1 MSFHTRLVAGA
12 LFALAPLTQ
21 INAQHAGK
29 TLAMDFRATVS
40 VQGQPDT
47 SVIVGHAVGNGD
59 KMRLD
64 VKGAPSQRSTLTS
77 DSVVTMVVTDSGK
90 TITFLDSKQGQYFQ
104 VRPAEMVSQAQQMG
118 AMKMEFSGTQAK
130 VDSLGPGPSIL
141 GHPTTHYRVTT
152 GMTMT
157 VNAMGQQQVV
167 KFSSVADNYYAT
179 DLTGSL
185 NPFSSVT
192 SGDMASMFASSNADF
207 AKQLKEVRA
216 KLPKGTQLRAVNSA
230 TIVASGQTRVTTSLA
245 EVTGLQWVNSDPKAF
260 DIPASYKQV
269 PLPGLAGPTAGGAI
283 PPK

>member
-1 MSFHTRLVAGA
+1 MSFHSRLVAGA
-12 LFALAPLTQ
+12 LFALAPLSQ
-21 INAQHAGK
+21 INAQNAGK

-47 SVIVGHAVGNGD
+47 AVIIGHAVGNGD

-64 VKGAPSQRSTLTS
+64 VKGAPAQKSNLTS

-90 TITFLDSKQGQYFQ
+90 TITFLDTKQGQYFQ

-179 DLTGSL
+179 DLAASL

-192 SGDMASMFASSNADF
+192 SGDMASMFASSNAEF

-216 KLPKGTQLRAVNSA
+216 KLPKGTQLRALNSA
-230 TIVASGQTRVTTSLA
+230 TIVAQGQTRVTTSLA
-245 EVTGLQWVNSDPKAF
+245 DVTSLQWVNSDPKAF
-260 DIPASYKQV
+260 AIPANYKQV
-269 PLPGLAGPTAGGAI
+269 QLPGLAGPAAGGAI

>member
-1 MSFHTRLVAGA
+1 MSFHSRLVAGA
-12 LFALAPLTQ
+12 LFALAPLSQ
-21 INAQHAGK
+21 INAQNAGK

-47 SVIVGHAVGNGD
+47 SVIIGHAVGNSD

-64 VKGAPSQRSTLTS
+64 IKGSPSQRSTLTS

-104 VRPAEMVSQAQQMG
+104 VRPAEMVSQAQQLG

-130 VDSLGPGPSIL
+130 VDSLGAGPSIL

-157 VNAMGQQQVV
+157 VNAMGQQQVI

-216 KLPKGTQLRAVNSA
+216 KLPKGTQLRALNSA
-230 TIVASGQTRVTTSLA
+230 TIVAQGMTRVTTSLA

-260 DIPASYKQV
+260 DVPASYKQV
-269 PLPGLAGPTAGGAI
+269 PLPGLAGSAAGGAI

>member
-1 MSFHTRLVAGA
+1 
-12 LFALAPLTQ
+12 
-21 INAQHAGK
+21 
-29 TLAMDFRATVS
+29 
-40 VQGQPDT
+40 
-47 SVIVGHAVGNGD
+47 
-59 KMRLD
+59 
-64 VKGAPSQRSTLTS
+64 
-77 DSVVTMVVTDSGK
+77 
-90 TITFLDSKQGQYFQ
+90 
-104 VRPAEMVSQAQQMG
+104 MVSQAQQLG

-130 VDSLGPGPSIL
+130 VDSLGAGPSIL

-192 SGDMASMFASSNADF
+192 SGDMASMFASNNAEF

-216 KLPKGTQLRAVNSA
+216 KLPKGTQLRALNSA
-230 TIVASGQTRVTTSLA
+230 TIVAQGMTRVTTSLA
-245 EVTGLQWVNSDPKAF
+245 EVTGLQWVNADPKAF
-260 DIPASYKQV
+260 DIPANYKQV
-269 PLPGLAGPTAGGAI
+269 PLPGLAGPGGGGAI

>member
-1 MSFHTRLVAGA
+1 MSFHSRLVAGA
-12 LFALAPLTQ
+12 LFALAPLSQ
-21 INAQHAGK
+21 INAQNAGK
-29 TLAMDFRATVS
+29 TMAMDFRATVS

-47 SVIVGHAVGNGD
+47 SVIVGHAVGNGE

-64 VKGAPSQRSTLTS
+64 VKGAPSPGSNLTS

-90 TITFLDSKQGQYFQ
+90 TITFLNTKQSQYFQ
-104 VRPAEMVSQAQQMG
+104 VRPAEMVTQAQQMG

-130 VDSLGPGPSIL
+130 VDSLGAGPSIL

-192 SGDMASMFASSNADF
+192 SGDMASMFASNNAEF
-207 AKQLKEVRA
+207 AKQLKEMRA
-216 KLPKGTQLRAVNSA
+216 KLPKGTQLRALNSA
-230 TIVASGQTRVTTSLA
+230 TIVAQGMTRVTTSLA
-245 EVTGLQWVNSDPKAF
+245 EVTGLQWVNADPKAY
-260 DIPASYKQV
+260 DIPANYKQV
-269 PLPGLAGPTAGGAI
+269 PLPGLAGPAAGGAI

>member
-1 MSFHTRLVAGA
+1 MSFHSRLVAGA
-12 LFALAPLTQ
+12 LFALAPVSQ
-21 INAQHAGK
+21 INAQTAGK
-29 TLAMDFRATVS
+29 TMALDFRATVS

-47 SVIVGHAVGNGD
+47 SIIVGHAVGNGD

-64 VKGAPSQRSTLTS
+64 VKGAPSHGSNLTS

-90 TITFLDSKQGQYFQ
+90 TITFLDTKQSQYFQ
-104 VRPAEMVSQAQQMG
+104 VRPAEMVSQAQQLG

-130 VDSLGPGPSIL
+130 VDSLGAGPSIL

-167 KFSSVADNYYAT
+167 KFSSVADNYYST

-192 SGDMASMFASSNADF
+192 SGDMASMFASNNAEF

-230 TIVASGQTRVTTSLA
+230 TIIAQGMTRVTTSLA
-245 EVTGLQWVNSDPKAF
+245 EVTGVQWVNADPKAF
-260 DIPASYKQV
+260 DIPATYKQV
-269 PLPGLAGPTAGGAI
+269 PLPGLAGPAAGGAI
-283 PPK
+283 PP

>member
-1 MSFHTRLVAGA
+1 MSFHSRLVAGA
-12 LFALAPLTQ
+12 LFALAPLCQ
-21 INAQHAGK
+21 INAQNAGK

-47 SVIVGHAVGNGD
+47 SVIIGHAVGNAD

-130 VDSLGPGPSIL
+130 VDSLGAGPSIL

-216 KLPKGTQLRAVNSA
+216 KLPKGTQLRALNAA
-230 TIVASGQTRVTTSLA
+230 TIVAQGQTRVTTSLA

-260 DIPASYKQV
+260 DIPASFKQV
-269 PLPGLAGPTAGGAI
+269 PLPGLAGPAASGAI

>member
-1 MSFHTRLVAGA
+1 MSFHSRLVAGA
-12 LFALAPLTQ
+12 LFALAPLSQ
-21 INAQHAGK
+21 INAQNAGK
-29 TLAMDFRATVS
+29 TMAMDFRATVS

-47 SVIVGHAVGNGD
+47 AVITGHAVGNGE

-64 VKGAPSQRSTLTS
+64 VKGAPSQRSNLTS

-90 TITFLDSKQGQYFQ
+90 TITFLDTKQSQYFQ
-104 VRPAEMVSQAQQMG
+104 VRPAEMVSQAQQLG

-130 VDSLGPGPSIL
+130 VDSLGVGPTIL
-141 GHPTTHYRVTT
+141 GHPTAHYRVTT

-192 SGDMASMFASSNADF
+192 SGDMASMFASNNAEF

-216 KLPKGTQLRAVNSA
+216 KLPKGTQLRALNSA
-230 TIVASGQTRVTTSLA
+230 TIVAQGMTRVTTSLA
-245 EVTGLQWVNSDPKAF
+245 EVTGLQWVNADPKAF
-260 DIPASYKQV
+260 DIPANYKQV
-269 PLPGLAGPTAGGAI
+269 PLPGLAGPAGGGAI

>member
-1 MSFHTRLVAGA
+1 MNFHSRLVAGA
-12 LFALAPLTQ
+12 LFALAPLSQ
-21 INAQHAGK
+21 INAQNAGK
-29 TLAMDFRATVS
+29 TMAMDFRATVS

-47 SVIVGHAVGNGD
+47 SVIVGHAVGNGE

-64 VKGAPSQRSTLTS
+64 VKGAPSPGSNLTS

-90 TITFLDSKQGQYFQ
+90 TITFLNTKQSQYFQ
-104 VRPAEMVSQAQQMG
+104 VRPAEMVTQAQQMG

-130 VDSLGPGPSIL
+130 VDSLGAGPSIL

-192 SGDMASMFASSNADF
+192 SGDMASMFASNNAEF
-207 AKQLKEVRA
+207 AKQLKEMRA
-216 KLPKGTQLRAVNSA
+216 KLPKGTQLRALNSA
-230 TIVASGQTRVTTSLA
+230 TIVAQGMTRVTTSLA
-245 EVTGLQWVNSDPKAF
+245 EVTGLQWVNADPKAY
-260 DIPASYKQV
+260 DIPANYKQV
-269 PLPGLAGPTAGGAI
+269 QLPGLAGPAPGGAI

>member
-1 MSFHTRLVAGA
+1 MSFATRLAAGA
-12 LFALAPLTQ
+12 FFALAPLSQ
-21 INAQHAGK
+21 ISAQNAGK

-40 VQGQPDT
+40 IQGTPDT
-47 SVIVGHAVGNGD
+47 AVMTGHAVGNSD
-59 KMRLD
+59 KMRLE
-64 VKGAPSQRSTLTS
+64 VRGTASQRSNLTS
-77 DSVVTMVVTDSGK
+77 DSVVTMIVTDSGK
-90 TITFLDSKQGQYFQ
+90 TITFIDTRKGQYFQ

-118 AMKMEFSGTQAK
+118 GMKMEFSGTEAK
-130 VDSLGPGPSIL
+130 VDSLGAGPAIL

-167 KFSSVADNYYAT
+167 KFASTADNYYAT
-179 DLTGSL
+179 DLAGSL

-216 KLPKGTQLRAVNSA
+216 RLPKGTQLRALNSA
-230 TIVASGQTRVTTSLA
+230 TIVAQGQTRVTTSAA
-245 EVTGLQWVNSDPKAF
+245 EVTSLQWVNSDPKAF
-260 DIPASYKQV
+260 DIPTSYKQV
-269 PLPGLAGPTAGGAI
+269 QLPGLAGSSQGGAI

>member
-1 MSFHTRLVAGA
+1 
-12 LFALAPLTQ
+12 
-21 INAQHAGK
+21 
-29 TLAMDFRATVS
+29 MDFRATVS

-47 SVIVGHAVGNGD
+47 SVIVGHAVGNGE

-64 VKGAPSQRSTLTS
+64 VKGAPSPGSNLTS

-90 TITFLDSKQGQYFQ
+90 TITFLNTKQSQYFQ
-104 VRPAEMVSQAQQMG
+104 VRPAEMVTQAQQMG

-130 VDSLGPGPSIL
+130 VDSLGAGPSIL

-192 SGDMASMFASSNADF
+192 SGDMASMFASNNAEF
-207 AKQLKEVRA
+207 AKQLKEMRA
-216 KLPKGTQLRAVNSA
+216 KLPKGTQLRALNSA
-230 TIVASGQTRVTTSLA
+230 TIVAQGMTRVTTSLA
-245 EVTGLQWVNSDPKAF
+245 EVTGLQWVNADPKAY
-260 DIPASYKQV
+260 DIPANYKQV
-269 PLPGLAGPTAGGAI
+269 QLPGLAGPAPGGAI

>member
-1 MSFHTRLVAGA
+1 MSFHSRLVAGA
-12 LFALAPLTQ
+12 LFALAPLSQ
-21 INAQHAGK
+21 INAQNAGK

-47 SVIVGHAVGNGD
+47 SFIIGHAVGNSD

-64 VKGAPSQRSTLTS
+64 VKGAPSPGSNLTS

-90 TITFLDSKQGQYFQ
+90 TITFLDAKQGQYFQ

-167 KFSSVADNYYAT
+167 KFSSIADNYYAT
-179 DLTGSL
+179 DLAASL

-192 SGDMASMFASSNADF
+192 SGDMASMFASSNAEF
-207 AKQLKEVRA
+207 ARQLKEVRA
-216 KLPKGTQLRAVNSA
+216 KLPKRTQLRALNSA
-230 TIVASGQTRVTTSLA
+230 TIVAQGQTRVTTSLA
-245 EVTGLQWVNSDPKAF
+245 EVTSLQWVNSDPKAF

-269 PLPGLAGPTAGGAI
+269 QLPGLAGAAGGAAI

>member
-1 MSFHTRLVAGA
+1 MSFHSRLVAGA
-12 LFALAPLTQ
+12 LFALAPLSQ
-21 INAQHAGK
+21 INAQNAGK

-47 SVIVGHAVGNGD
+47 SVIIGHAVGNSD

-64 VKGAPSQRSTLTS
+64 VKGAPSQRSNLTS

-90 TITFLDSKQGQYFQ
+90 TITFLDAKQGQYFR

-167 KFSSVADNYYAT
+167 KFSSIADNYYAT
-179 DLTGSL
+179 DIAGSL

-192 SGDMASMFASSNADF
+192 SGDMASMFASSNAEF
-207 AKQLKEVRA
+207 ARQLKQVRA
-216 KLPKGTQLRAVNSA
+216 RLPKGTQLRALNSA
-230 TIVASGQTRVTTSLA
+230 TIVAQGQTRVTTSLA
-245 EVTGLQWVNSDPKAF
+245 EVTGLQSVNSDPKAF
-260 DIPASYKQV
+260 DIPANYKQV
-269 PLPGLAGPTAGGAI
+269 QLPGMTGASSSAI

>member
-1 MSFHTRLVAGA
+1 MSFHSRLVAGA
-12 LFALAPLTQ
+12 LFAVAPLSQ
-21 INAQHAGK
+21 INAQNAGK

-47 SVIVGHAVGNGD
+47 AVIIGHAVGNGD

-64 VKGAPSQRSTLTS
+64 VKGAPAQKSNLTS

-90 TITFLDSKQGQYFQ
+90 TITFLDTKQGQYFQ

-179 DLTGSL
+179 DLAASL

-192 SGDMASMFASSNADF
+192 SGDMASMFASSNAEF

-216 KLPKGTQLRAVNSA
+216 KLPKGTQLRALNSA
-230 TIVASGQTRVTTSLA
+230 TIVAQGQTRVTTSLA
-245 EVTGLQWVNSDPKAF
+245 DVTSLQWVNSDPKAF
-260 DIPASYKQV
+260 AIPANYKQV
-269 PLPGLAGPTAGGAI
+269 QLPGLAGPAAGGAI

>member
-1 MSFHTRLVAGA
+1 MSFNSRLVAGA
-12 LFALAPLTQ
+12 LFALAPLSQ
-21 INAQHAGK
+21 ISAQNAGK

-47 SVIVGHAVGNGD
+47 SVITGHAVGNSD
-59 KMRLD
+59 KMRVD
-64 VKGAPSQRSTLTS
+64 VKGVPSQGSDLTS

-90 TITFLDSKQGQYFQ
+90 TITFLDAKQGQYFR

-167 KFSSVADNYYAT
+167 KFSSIADNYYAT
-179 DLTGSL
+179 DLAGSL

-192 SGDMASMFASSNADF
+192 SGDMASMFASSNAEF
-207 AKQLKEVRA
+207 ARQLKQVRA
-216 KLPKGTQLRAVNSA
+216 RLPKGTQLRALNSA
-230 TIVASGQTRVTTSLA
+230 TIVAQGQTRVTTSLA
-245 EVTGLQWVNSDPKAF
+245 EVTGLQSVNSDPKAF
-260 DIPASYKQV
+260 DIPANYKQV
-269 PLPGLAGPTAGGAI
+269 QLPGMTGASSSAI

>member
-1 MSFHTRLVAGA
+1 MSFHSRLVAGA
-12 LFALAPLTQ
+12 LFALAPLSQ
-21 INAQHAGK
+21 INAQNAGK
-29 TLAMDFRATVS
+29 TMAMDFRATVS

-47 SVIVGHAVGNGD
+47 AVITGHAVGNGE

-64 VKGAPSQRSTLTS
+64 VKGAPSQRSNLTS

-90 TITFLDSKQGQYFQ
+90 TITFLDTKQSQYFQ
-104 VRPAEMVSQAQQMG
+104 VRPAEMVSQAQQLG

-130 VDSLGPGPSIL
+130 VDSLGAGPSIL

-192 SGDMASMFASSNADF
+192 SGDMASMFASNNAEF

-216 KLPKGTQLRAVNSA
+216 KLPKGTQLRALNSA
-230 TIVASGQTRVTTSLA
+230 TIVAQGMTRVTTSLA
-245 EVTGLQWVNSDPKAF
+245 EVTGLQWVNADPKAF
-260 DIPASYKQV
+260 DIPANYKQV
-269 PLPGLAGPTAGGAI
+269 PLPGLAGPAGGGAI

>member
-1 MSFHTRLVAGA
+1 MSFHSRLAAGA
-12 LFALAPLTQ
+12 LFALAPLSQ
-21 INAQHAGK
+21 INAQNAGK
-29 TLAMDFRATVS
+29 TMAMDFRATVS

-47 SVIVGHAVGNGD
+47 SVIVGHAVGNGE

-64 VKGAPSQRSTLTS
+64 VKGAPSPRSNLTS

-90 TITFLDSKQGQYFQ
+90 TITFLDSKQSQYFQ
-104 VRPAEMVSQAQQMG
+104 VRPAEMVTQAQQMG

-130 VDSLGPGPSIL
+130 VDSLGAGPSIL

-157 VNAMGQQQVV
+157 VTAMGQQQVV

-192 SGDMASMFASSNADF
+192 SGDMASMFASNNAEF
-207 AKQLKEVRA
+207 AKQLKEMRA
-216 KLPKGTQLRAVNSA
+216 KLPKGTQLRALNSA
-230 TIVASGQTRVTTSLA
+230 TIVAQGMTRVTTSLA
-245 EVTGLQWVNSDPKAF
+245 EVTGLQWVNADPKAY
-260 DIPASYKQV
+260 DIPANYKQV
-269 PLPGLAGPTAGGAI
+269 PLPGLAGPAAGGAI

>member
-1 MSFHTRLVAGA
+1 MSFASRLVAGA
-12 LFALAPLTQ
+12 VFALAPLSP
-21 INAQHAGK
+21 INAQNAGK

-40 VQGQPDT
+40 IQGTPDT
-47 SVIVGHAVGNGD
+47 AVMTGHAVGNSD
-59 KMRLD
+59 KMRLE
-64 VKGAPSQRSTLTS
+64 VRGTPSQGSNLTS
-77 DSVVTMVVTDSGK
+77 DSVVTMIVTDSGK
-90 TITFLDSKQGQYFQ
+90 TITFIDSKKAQYFQ

-118 AMKMEFSGTQAK
+118 GMKMEFSGTQAK
-130 VDSLGPGPSIL
+130 VDSLGAGPSIL

-167 KFSSVADNYYAT
+167 KFASTADNYYAT
-179 DLTGSL
+179 DLAASL

-216 KLPKGTQLRAVNSA
+216 RLPKGTQLRALNSA
-230 TIVASGQTRVTTSLA
+230 TIVAQGQTRVTTSAA
-245 EVTGLQWVNSDPKAF
+245 EVTSLQWVNSDPKAF

-269 PLPGLAGPTAGGAI
+269 QLPGLAPANSGGAI

>member
-1 MSFHTRLVAGA
+1 MSFNLRLVAGA
-12 LFALAPLTQ
+12 LFAIAPLSQ
-21 INAQHAGK
+21 INAQSAGK

-47 SVIVGHAVGNGD
+47 SLIIGHAVGNGD

-64 VKGAPSQRSTLTS
+64 VKGAAAENSNLTS
-77 DSVVTMVVTDSGK
+77 DSVVIMIVTDSGK
-90 TITFLDSKQGQYFQ
+90 TITFVDTKKGQYLQ

-118 AMKMEFSGTQAK
+118 AMKMEFSSTVAK

-157 VNAMGQQQVV
+157 VNAMGQEQVV
-167 KFSSVADNYYAT
+167 KFSSNADNYYAT

-192 SGDMASMFASSNADF
+192 SSDMASMFASNNAEF

-216 KLPKGTQLRAVNSA
+216 KLPKGTQLRALNSA
-230 TIVASGQTRVTTSLA
+230 TIVAQGMTRVTTSLA
-245 EVTGLQWVNSDPKAF
+245 EVTGLQWVNADPKAY
-260 DIPASYKQV
+260 DIPANYKQV
-269 PLPGLAGPTAGGAI
+269 QLPGLAGPAAGGAI

>member
-1 MSFHTRLVAGA
+1 MNFHSRLVAGA
-12 LFALAPLTQ
+12 LFALAPLSQ
-21 INAQHAGK
+21 INAQNAGK
-29 TLAMDFRATVS
+29 TMAMDFRATVS

-47 SVIVGHAVGNGD
+47 SVIVGHAVGNGE

-64 VKGAPSQRSTLTS
+64 VKGAPSPGSNLTS

-90 TITFLDSKQGQYFQ
+90 TITFLNTKQSQYFQ
-104 VRPAEMVSQAQQMG
+104 VRPAEMVTQAQQMG

-130 VDSLGPGPSIL
+130 VDSLGAGPSTL

-157 VNAMGQQQVV
+157 VSAMGQQQVV

-192 SGDMASMFASSNADF
+192 SGDMASMFASNNAEF
-207 AKQLKEVRA
+207 AKQLKEMRA
-216 KLPKGTQLRAVNSA
+216 KLPKGTQLRALNSA
-230 TIVASGQTRVTTSLA
+230 TIVAQGMTRVTTSLA
-245 EVTGLQWVNSDPKAF
+245 EVTGLQWVSADPKAY
-260 DIPASYKQV
+260 DIPANYKQV
-269 PLPGLAGPTAGGAI
+269 QLPGLAGPASGGAI